1 MPQWGRVFITN
12 TLTIRDF
19 FKHYPDDNSCVEH
32 VMKVRCGLHY
42 DCPKCERLSHFYR
55 LQKQP
60 AYSCEFSGHHVYPGV
75 KGIRR

>member
-1 MPQWGRVFITN
+1 
-12 TLTIRDF
+12 
-19 FKHYPDDNSCVEH
+19 
-32 VMKVRCGLHY
+32 MKVRYGLHY